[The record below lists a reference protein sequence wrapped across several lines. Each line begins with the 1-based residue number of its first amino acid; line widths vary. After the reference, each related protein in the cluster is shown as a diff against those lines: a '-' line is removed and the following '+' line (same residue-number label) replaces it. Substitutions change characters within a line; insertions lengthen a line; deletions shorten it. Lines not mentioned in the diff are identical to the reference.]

1 MIGMRKMEQALLV
14 QSIVH
19 RGDTDTAIRCLESG
33 AKMNEYIL
41 MNAIRDFDMLRSII
55 KNCPH
60 TIKIRDGMVL
70 TVLRQNYVSN
80 RDKIWYVLENCE
92 VSVGAGLSAIIVDA
106 VQYGDMDMV
115 KYICKKWDVE
125 TLPAALIVAAKV
137 CQYEIMRYLF
147 TLKEF
152 NTATLNVALCNAI
165 YENVEISSRRK
176 RLVKIVA
183 FLLKNGATSSALFL
197 KMCAQK
203 SMTTNDSTVFKTV
216 LSFYD
221 LKSIVHHLE
230 EYATDVAPE
239 FWMQCIVEVLN
250 MQRAA
255 TKIANS
261 FKARRRL
268 NLARCIYHSH
278 RAIYSPAL
286 VFTIATHGG
295 LL

>member
-1 MIGMRKMEQALLV
+1 MVGMRKMEQALLV
-14 QSIVH
+14 QSIVN
-19 RGDTDTAIRCLESG
+19 RGDTDTAIRCLENG

-55 KNCPH
+55 ENCPH

-70 TVLRQNYVSN
+70 TVLRQNYVGN
-80 RDKIWYVLENCE
+80 RDKIWYILEKCE

-106 VQYGDMDMV
+106 VQHGDIDMV
-115 KYICKKWDVE
+115 KYICRKWVVT
-125 TLPAALIVAAKV
+125 TLPTALIAAAKT
-137 CQYEIMRYLF
+137 CEYDIMKYIF

-152 NTATLNVALCNAI
+152 NVATLNVALCNAI
-165 YENVEISSRRK
+165 YENVELVSRRK
-176 RLVKIVA
+176 RLVKTVA
-183 FLLKNGATSSALFL
+183 FLLKNGATSSALLL
-197 KMCAQK
+197 KMCIRK
-203 SMTTNDSTVFKTV
+203 SMISNDFTVFKTL

-255 TKIANS
+255 KKIAKS

-278 RAIYSPAL
+278 RGIYSPAL
-286 VFTIATHGG
+286 VFTIATHGD
-295 LL
+295 LF